1 MVLRSHATLRAMSP
15 SVAWIYVAPV
25 KGMALSRREEV
36 RVEEF
41 GVPDDR
47 RFHVIGEDGRLLNGK
62 QLAPLVQIAAD
73 WDEQTSELRLTFPG
87 GITVSDGVR
96 LGDRVATSF
105 YGRRQVE
112 GRFVDGPFADAL
124 SSFVGKPLRLVHAD
138 EPGVATDRGRGIVTV
153 LSTGS
158 LEAIREAA
166 GVDYP
171 IDPRRFRM
179 LFGVDGVEPHEE
191 DTWLGR
197 RVQIGEVELDMGGN
211 VGRCLVTSR
220 HPESGARNLATLDV
234 LAAYRAGIETTEP
247 LPFGVWGTVVQ
258 PGVVRLGDPVV
269 A

>member
-1 MVLRSHATLRAMSP
+1 M
-15 SVAWIYVAPV
+15 
-25 KGMALSRREEV
+25 
-36 RVEEF
+36 
-41 GVPDDR
+41 
-47 RFHVIGEDGRLLNGK
+47 
-62 QLAPLVQIAAD
+62 
-73 WDEQTSELRLTFPG
+73 
-87 GITVSDGVR
+87 
-96 LGDRVATSF
+96 
-105 YGRRQVE
+105 
-112 GRFVDGPFADAL
+112 
-124 SSFVGKPLRLVHAD
+124 
-138 EPGVATDRGRGIVTV
+138 

-166 GVDYP
+166 GVDHP

-197 RVQIGEVELDMGGN
+197 RVQIGEVELEMGGN

-220 HPESGARNLATLDV
+220 HPESGARNLPTLDV

-247 LPFGVWGTVVQ
+247 LPFGVWGTVAK

>member
-1 MVLRSHATLRAMSP
+1 M
-15 SVAWIYVAPV
+15 
-25 KGMALSRREEV
+25 
-36 RVEEF
+36 
-41 GVPDDR
+41 PDDR
-47 RFHVIGEDGRLLNGK
+47 RFHLIGEDGRLLNGK

-73 WDEQTSELRLTFPG
+73 WDEETPSSALTFPD

-124 SSFVGKPLRLVHAD
+124 SSFVGQAAP
-138 EPGVATDRGRGIVTV
+138 PGSGRRARVGDDRGRGIVTV

-197 RVQIGEVELDMGGN
+197 RVQIGDVELDMGGN

-220 HPESGARNLATLDV
+220 HPESGARNLPTLDV

-247 LPFGVWGTVVQ
+247 LPFGVWGTVAK